1 MTASAVPILAGSG
14 LRGLADGVAVL
25 GGGLR
30 ASSPYAGG
38 TRLRAEIPVV
48 ARRSPAGA
56 LA

>member
-1 MTASAVPILAGSG
+1 MTASARPRKPEPARIGT
-14 LRGLADGVAVL
+14 ADGVAVL

-30 ASSPYAGG
+30 ASSHDGNLGAQAGAA
-38 TRLRAEIPVV
+38 RIR